1 MHRAIDPSQIVR
13 PIIQT
18 APETTCRTCQRT
30 LAICQHRDRHVWCL
44 DGLIHLRYRDK
55 RCPDLACENHAVL
68 YRPHIDLRL
77 ALPRMSFGLDV
88 ILAVGQ
94 RHLEREQ
101 SLSQIGREL
110 TQSGVPIHQT
120 HVGDLFRHF
129 LVLCRLARGDEATVQ
144 QKLRDQGGI
153 YLMIDGVQFDE
164 KSPVLYL
171 CWDARSGT
179 PLFGERLAKRDADA
193 VGAMVRRVKKMGVPV
208 RGVTTDGEHG
218 LVSAIRQVFPEVPHQ
233 LCQTHFLFNCA
244 KPMEVDLKALQTS
257 VEERAEQ
264 VRQLQKGLERKPAA
278 ADVPKPTIH
287 PADAAIPEPAA
298 QLSGATVSEREL
310 VQRLCE
316 AARLQARASGKAPL
330 NPRSLARHQRLEQ
343 IHQMVKQARK
353 KKTKAGNRSPRPGW
367 TGSMQR

>member
-13 PIIQT
+13 HINQT
-18 APETTCRTCQRT
+18 APETACRTCQRT
-30 LAICQHRDRHVWCL
+30 LAICQHRDRHLWCL
-44 DGLIHLRYRDK
+44 DGLIHLRSRDK
-55 RCPDLACENHAVL
+55 RCPDLACENHGIV
-68 YRPHIDLRL
+68 YRPHVDLRL

-88 ILAVGQ
+88 VLAVGQ

-164 KSPVLYL
+164 KSPVLYM

-179 PLFGERLAKRDADA
+179 PLFGERLAKRDTDA
-193 VGAMVRRVKKMGVPV
+193 VSAMLRRVKRMGVPV
-208 RGVTTDGEHG
+208 RGVTTDGEKS
-218 LVSAIRQVFPEVPHQ
+218 LVPAVRQVFPDVPHQ

-244 KPMEVDLKALQTS
+244 EPMEADLKELQAS
-257 VEERAEQ
+257 VEQRAEQ
-264 VRQLQKGLERKPAA
+264 VRQLQKRLDRKPAA
-278 ADVPKPTIH
+278 GVAPKGTAT
-287 PADAAIPEPAA
+287 PADAAIPRQEA
-298 QLSGATVSEREL
+298 QPCGATLSEREL
-310 VQRLCE
+310 VQHLCQ
-316 AARLQARASGKAPL
+316 AVRLQARVRGKAPL
-330 NPRSLARHQRLEQ
+330 NPRSAVRHQRLEKV
-343 IHQMVKQARK
+343 HQMVKQARK
-353 KKTKAGNRSPRPGW
+353 KKTRVGNRSPRPGW
-367 TGSMQR
+367 NSST